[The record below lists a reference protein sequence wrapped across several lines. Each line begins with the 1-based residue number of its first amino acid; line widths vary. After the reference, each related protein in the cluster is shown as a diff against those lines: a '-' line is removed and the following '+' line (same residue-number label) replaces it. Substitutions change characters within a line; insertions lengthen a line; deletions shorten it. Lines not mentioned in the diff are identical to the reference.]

1 MIEND
6 LLCPICN
13 HQSVVALDTTEE
25 VNEFNKNV
33 MDIYSSKIDEWIASG
48 KLGEKPRMGMTKSQ
62 SLGCVCLMQN
72 CIGNTNGS
80 GCFRCKGRKQEYV

>member
-33 MDIYSSKIDEWIASG
+33 MDIYSSKIDEWIAS
-48 KLGEKPRMGMTKSQ
+48 
-62 SLGCVCLMQN
+62 
-72 CIGNTNGS
+72 
-80 GCFRCKGRKQEYV
+80 